1 PWSWIKGK
9 ARAAGRFARDEI
21 APRAMGAVKVW
32 AGTAAFVA
40 GAALCE
46 TGLGCVA
53 GGPLMAMSADVGAS
67 GFGQVLDG
75 SPHVTVAGQL
85 GGSTAQAIEEGIVGA
100 AGIVS
105 AVRALRPVSGNARPG
120 EVWGLPP
127 VVRGNQIEKA
137 LGRNLPANFPVIDRW
152 ANGVAT
158 SIKSID
164 LSAPT
169 FQNAATLSRTVR
181 GYIDKLAAFNGK
193 AWGKFVVDRTEITGR
208 ALEIAI
214 PAGVGTVAQQAALSS
229 MVQYGRNV
237 GVHVKIIP
245 F

>member
-67 GFGQVLDG
+67 GFGQVIDG

-85 GGSTAQAIEEGIVGA
+85 GGPTAQAIEEGIVGA
-100 AGIVS
+100 AGLVGT
-105 AVRALRPVSGNARPG
+105 VRALPARGTSRSLPASGNETTGSGIQASVARGASQAEILAANRAAGIAAERAAARQLVAEGNTILGSQVSVRTSLGLRRIDHLIQTPGGQILAVEVKSGNA
-120 EVWGLPP
+120 
-127 VVRGNQIEKA
+127 VRSAAQLAKDAA
-137 LGRNLPANFPVIDRW
+137 LASEGGVLVGRNARRHSKD
-152 ANGVAT
+152 
-158 SIKSID
+158 SI
-164 LSAPT
+164 
-169 FQNAATLSRTVR
+169 
-181 GYIDKLAAFNGK
+181 
-193 AWGKFVVDRTEITGR
+193 
-208 ALEIAI
+208 
-214 PAGVGTVAQQAALSS
+214 
-229 MVQYGRNV
+229 
-237 GVHVKIIP
+237 
-245 F
+245 